1 MLSVKELSFTII
13 VGLIMILGLGSGVAR
28 ADRLKDVMKIAG
40 VRDNQLIGYGIV
52 VGLNGTGDG
61 TGGRDI
67 TSQSIR
73 NMLSRLGVTLPQKL
87 NIKPDNTAAV
97 MIHAT
102 LPAFSKVGKTIDVTV
117 SSMGDAKSLRGGT
130 LLMTP
135 LKGADNQ
142 VYAVAQGNVIV
153 SGFGAQGSDGS
164 SITEN
169 IPSAGRIPNGAIVE
183 QVIDTPFGSRKD
195 IVLNL
200 NQPDFTTS
208 KRLADVINKS
218 IGPGT
223 AYSIDSGSVSVSAPM
238 DPSQRVAFI
247 SMLENL
253 TMTPAEGVARI
264 IVNSRT
270 GTVVIGKY
278 VHVLPAAVSHG
289 SLTVTIT
296 EEPTISQPAPLSG
309 GNTVVVPRSNLAVE
323 EKADPMFVFNP
334 GVSLDEIVQAVN
346 EVGASPSDLV
356 AILEALK
363 AVGALRAELVVI

>member
-13 VGLIMILGLGSGVAR
+13 VGLIMILGLGSGIAR
-28 ADRLKDVMKIAG
+28 ADRIKDVVKIAG
-40 VRDNQLIGYGIV
+40 VRSNQLIGYGIV

-61 TGGRDI
+61 TGGRQI
-67 TSQSIR
+67 TTQSIR

-87 NIKPDNTAAV
+87 SIKPDNTAAV

-102 LPAFSKVGKTIDVTV
+102 LPAFSKVGKAIDVTV
-117 SSMGDAKSLRGGT
+117 SSIGDAKSLRGGT

-142 VYAVAQGNVIV
+142 IYAVAQGSVIV

-164 SITEN
+164 NITEN
-169 IPSAGRIPNGAIVE
+169 IPSTGRIPNGATVE
-183 QVIDTPFGSRKD
+183 QVIDTPFGTRKD

-200 NQPDFTTS
+200 NQPDFTTA
-208 KRLADVINKS
+208 KRLTDVINRS

-223 AYSIDSGSVSVSAPM
+223 AYSVDSGAVSVSAPM
-238 DPSQRVAFI
+238 DSSQRVAFV

-253 TMTPAEGVARI
+253 TMTPAEGVARVI
-264 IVNSRT
+264 INSRT

-296 EEPTISQPAPLSG
+296 EQPQISQPAPLSG
-309 GNTVVVPRSNLAVE
+309 GKTVVVPRSNIAVE
-323 EKADPMFVFNP
+323 ERADPMFVFDP
-334 GVSLDEIVQAVN
+334 GVSLNEIVRAVN

-363 AVGALRAELVVI
+363 AVGALRAELMVI

>member
-1 MLSVKELSFTII
+1 MLSAKDLSFTII
-13 VGLIMILGLGSGVAR
+13 VGLIIILGLGSGVAR
-28 ADRLKDVMKIAG
+28 ADRIKDVMKIAG
-40 VRDNQLIGYGIV
+40 VRSNQLLGYGIV

-61 TGGRDI
+61 TGGRQI

-73 NMLSRLGVTLPQKL
+73 NMLSRLGVTLPQNL

-102 LPAFSKVGKTIDVTV
+102 LPAFSKVGKSIDVTV

-130 LLMTP
+130 LLMSP

-142 VYAVAQGNVIV
+142 IYAVAQGSVIV

-169 IPSAGRIPNGAIVE
+169 IPSTGRVPNGAMVE
-183 QVIDTPFGSRKD
+183 QVIDTPFGTRKD

-200 NQPDFTTS
+200 NQPDFTTA
-208 KRLADVINKS
+208 KRLTDAINKS

-238 DPSQRVAFI
+238 DSSQRVAFI

-264 IVNSRT
+264 IINART

-296 EEPTISQPAPLSG
+296 EDPQVSQPAPLSG
-309 GNTVVVPRSNLAVE
+309 GNTVVVPRSNIAVE

-334 GVSLDEIVQAVN
+334 GVSLDEIVRAVN

-363 AVGALRAELVVI
+363 AVGALRAELLVI

>member
-1 MLSVKELSFTII
+1 MLSTKELSFTII
-13 VGLIMILGLGSGVAR
+13 VGIIMMLGLSSGVAR
-28 ADRLKDVMKIAG
+28 ADRIKDVAKIAG
-40 VRDNQLIGYGIV
+40 VRSNQLIGYGIV

-73 NMLSRLGVTLPQKL
+73 NMLSRLGVTLPQKMNL
-87 NIKPDNTAAV
+87 KPDNTAAV

-102 LPAFSKVGKTIDVTV
+102 LPAFSKVGKTIDVTI

-130 LLMTP
+130 LLMSP

-142 VYAVAQGNVIV
+142 VYAVAQGNIIV

-169 IPSAGRIPNGAIVE
+169 IPTAGRIPNGASVE

-200 NQPDFTTS
+200 NQPDFTTA
-208 KRLADVINKS
+208 KRLTDAINKS
-218 IGPGT
+218 IGLGT
-223 AYSIDSGSVSVSAPM
+223 AYSVDSGSVSVSAPM
-238 DPSQRVAFI
+238 DSSQRVAFI

-296 EEPTISQPAPLSG
+296 EDPTISQPAPLSG
-309 GNTVVVPRSNLAVE
+309 GNTVVVPRSNIAIE
-323 EKADPMFVFNP
+323 EKSDPMFVFNP
-334 GVSLDEIVQAVN
+334 GVSLDEIVRAVN

-363 AVGALRAELVVI
+363 AVGALRAELMVI

>member
-1 MLSVKELSFTII
+1 MLSTKELSFTII
-13 VGLIMILGLGSGVAR
+13 VGLIMILGLSSGAAR
-28 ADRLKDVMKIAG
+28 ADRIKDVAKIAG
-40 VRDNQLIGYGIV
+40 VRSNQLIGYGIV

-102 LPAFSKVGKTIDVTV
+102 LPAFSKVGKTIDITV

-130 LLMTP
+130 LLMSP
-135 LKGADNQ
+135 LRGADNQ

-164 SITEN
+164 KITEN
-169 IPSAGRIPNGAIVE
+169 IPTAGRIPNGASVE

-200 NQPDFTTS
+200 NQPDFTTA
-208 KRLADVINKS
+208 KRLTDAINKS
-218 IGPGT
+218 IGLGT

-238 DPSQRVAFI
+238 DSSQRVAFI

-264 IVNSRT
+264 IINSRT

-296 EEPTISQPAPLSG
+296 EDPTISQPAPLSG
-309 GNTVVVPRSNLAVE
+309 GNTVVVPRSNIAVE

-334 GVSLDEIVQAVN
+334 GVSLDEIVRAVN

-363 AVGALRAELVVI
+363 AVGALRAELMVI

>member
-1 MLSVKELSFTII
+1 MLSLRDLSFTVII
-13 VGLIMILGLGSGVAR
+13 GLIMILFLGEGVAH
-28 ADRLKDVMKIAG
+28 ADRIKDVAKIAG
-40 VRDNQLIGYGIV
+40 VRSNQLIGYGIV

-61 TGGRDI
+61 TGGRQI

-73 NMLSRLGVTLPQKL
+73 NILSRLGVTLPQKL
-87 NIKPDNTAAV
+87 SIKPDNTAAV

-117 SSMGDAKSLRGGT
+117 SSMGDARSLRGGT

-135 LKGADNQ
+135 LKGADNHI
-142 VYAVAQGNVIV
+142 YAVAQGSVIV

-164 SITEN
+164 NITEN
-169 IPSAGRIPNGAIVE
+169 IPSTGLIPNGAMVE
-183 QVIDTPFGSRKD
+183 HVIDTPFGTRKD

-200 NQPDFTTS
+200 NQPDFTTA
-208 KRLADVINKS
+208 KRLTDAINKS

-238 DPSQRVAFI
+238 DSSQRVAFI

-253 TMTPAEGVARI
+253 TMTPADGVARVI
-264 IVNSRT
+264 INSRT

-278 VHVLPAAVSHG
+278 VYVLPAAVSHG

-296 EEPTISQPAPLSG
+296 ENPKISQPAPLSG
-309 GNTVVVPRSNLAVE
+309 GNTVVVPRSNIAVE
-323 EKADPMFVFNP
+323 ERADPMFVFNP
-334 GVSLDEIVQAVN
+334 GVSLDEIVRAVN

-363 AVGALRAELVVI
+363 AVGALRAELMVI

>member
-1 MLSVKELSFTII
+1 
-13 VGLIMILGLGSGVAR
+13 
-28 ADRLKDVMKIAG
+28 
-40 VRDNQLIGYGIV
+40 
-52 VGLNGTGDG
+52 
-61 TGGRDI
+61 
-67 TSQSIR
+67 
-73 NMLSRLGVTLPQKL
+73 
-87 NIKPDNTAAV
+87 
-97 MIHAT
+97 
-102 LPAFSKVGKTIDVTV
+102 
-117 SSMGDAKSLRGGT
+117 
-130 LLMTP
+130 
-135 LKGADNQ
+135 
-142 VYAVAQGNVIV
+142 
-153 SGFGAQGSDGS
+153 
-164 SITEN
+164 
-169 IPSAGRIPNGAIVE
+169 
-183 QVIDTPFGSRKD
+183 VIDTPFGSRKD

>member
-1 MLSVKELSFTII
+1 MLSLRDLSFTVII
-13 VGLIMILGLGSGVAR
+13 GLIIILGLGSGVAR
-28 ADRLKDVMKIAG
+28 ADRIKDVAKIAG
-40 VRDNQLIGYGIV
+40 VRSNQLIGYGIV

-61 TGGRDI
+61 TGGRQI

-73 NMLSRLGVTLPQKL
+73 NILSRLGVTLPQKL
-87 NIKPDNTAAV
+87 SIKPDNTAAV

-117 SSMGDAKSLRGGT
+117 SSIGDAKSLRGGT

-135 LKGADNQ
+135 LKGADNHI
-142 VYAVAQGNVIV
+142 YAVAQGSLIV

-164 SITEN
+164 KITEN
-169 IPSAGRIPNGAIVE
+169 IPSTGLIPNGAMVE
-183 QVIDTPFGSRKD
+183 QVIDTPFGTRKD

-200 NQPDFTTS
+200 NQPDFTTA
-208 KRLADVINKS
+208 KRLTDAINKS

-238 DPSQRVAFI
+238 DSSQRVAFI

-253 TMTPAEGVARI
+253 TMTPADGVARVI
-264 IVNSRT
+264 INSRT
-270 GTVVIGKY
+270 GTVVIGQY
-278 VHVLPAAVSHG
+278 VYVLPAAVSHG

-296 EEPTISQPAPLSG
+296 ENPKVSQPAPLSG
-309 GNTVVVPRSNLAVE
+309 GNTVVVPRSNIAVE
-323 EKADPMFVFNP
+323 QHADPMFVFNP
-334 GVSLDEIVQAVN
+334 GVSLDEIVRAVN
-346 EVGASPSDLV
+346 NVGASPSDLV

-363 AVGALRAELVVI
+363 AVGALRAELMVI